1 MGGIMMSVVSGQI
14 DSSELG
20 FKISY
25 KAILPEERT
34 GPYPVLYLLHGL
46 SDDDSSWLYQS
57 SVARYA
63 AEYNLAIFMPQVHIS
78 FYTDMYMGENY
89 WSFLTKEFPMKM
101 KNLFNISHNSEE
113 TFVAGLSMGGY
124 GAIKW
129 GLTYPDEV
137 AGIAALSAAVDPYR
151 IWQDD
156 PDRDSL
162 FKPIFGSKESFVG
175 SENDLYALLKQVNKE
190 TIQPAILQIC
200 GTEDYLYADNLR
212 FKKALQETFSDY
224 TFSEKPGE
232 HNWAFWDQEIQVVL
246 KWIQEITA
254 KKRS

>member
-1 MGGIMMSVVSGQI
+1 MMGVISGQI
-14 DSSELG
+14 NSSELG
-20 FKISY
+20 FTISY

-46 SDDDSSWLYQS
+46 SDNDSSWLYNS
-57 SVARYA
+57 SIARYA
-63 AEYNLAIFMPQVHIS
+63 SQYNLAIFMPQVHVS
-78 FYTDMYMGENY
+78 YYTDMHMGPNY
-89 WSFLTKEFPMKM
+89 WSFLTKEFPRKM

-129 GLTYPDEV
+129 GLTYPAEV

-156 PDRDSL
+156 PGREKL
-162 FKPIFGSKESFVG
+162 FKPVFGSKELFEG
-175 SENDLYALLKQVNKE
+175 SENDLYALLKQVKKE
-190 TIQPAILQIC
+190 TNQPTILQIC
-200 GTEDYLYADNLR
+200 GTEDSLYADNLK
-212 FKKALQETFSDY
+212 FEEALQETSIDY
-224 TFSEKPGE
+224 AFIEKPGD

-246 KWIQEITA
+246 KWIQEIIA

>member
-1 MGGIMMSVVSGQI
+1 MGVISGQI
-14 DSSELG
+14 NSSELG
-20 FKISY
+20 FTISY

-46 SDDDSSWLYQS
+46 SDDDSSWVYNS
-57 SVARYA
+57 SIARYA
-63 AEYNLAIFMPQVHIS
+63 SQYNLAIFMPQVHIS
-78 FYTDMYMGENY
+78 YYSDMHMGPNY

-101 KNLFNISHNSEE
+101 KNLFNISHKSEE

-129 GLTYPDEV
+129 GLMYPNEV

-156 PDRDSL
+156 PGRDKL
-162 FKPIFGSKESFVG
+162 FKPVFGSKELFEG
-175 SENDLYALLKQVNKE
+175 SENDLYALLKQVKNE
-190 TIQPAILQIC
+190 NNQPTILQIC
-200 GTEDYLYADNLR
+200 GMEDSLYADNLK
-212 FKKALQETFSDY
+212 FEEALQKTSIDHAFI
-224 TFSEKPGE
+224 EKHGD

-246 KWIQEITA
+246 KWIQEITV

>member
-1 MGGIMMSVVSGQI
+1 MMGVISGQI
-14 DSSELG
+14 NSSELG
-20 FKISY
+20 FTISY

-46 SDDDSSWLYQS
+46 SDDDSSWVYNS
-57 SVARYA
+57 SIARYA
-63 AEYNLAIFMPQVHIS
+63 SQYNLAIFMPQVHIS
-78 FYTDMYMGENY
+78 YYSDMYMGPNY
-89 WSFLTKEFPMKM
+89 WSFLTKEFPRKM
-101 KNLFNISHNSEE
+101 KNLFNISHKSEE

-151 IWQDD
+151 IWQDE
-156 PDRDSL
+156 PSRDKL
-162 FKPIFGSKESFVG
+162 FKPVFGSKELFKG
-175 SENDLYALLKQVNKE
+175 SENDLYALLKQVKNE
-190 TIQPAILQIC
+190 SIRPSILQIC
-200 GTEDYLYADNLR
+200 GTEDSLYADNLK
-212 FKKALQETFSDY
+212 FEEALQKTSIDHAFI
-224 TFSEKPGE
+224 EKPGD